1 LNLNQKYKESG
12 NIVLMI
18 DGFKQGGS
26 QQVYIMLLKEYA
38 LMFKSVTLVIIESS
52 KLDLDVPRLANLE
65 VIYLNSNKFFD
76 IKSVITLSKL
86 FARLKPN
93 FIIASIFR
101 SQILSAIAKPKNSK
115 LIWVEQN
122 TYYNRTK
129 VQWIMMK
136 VLSFR
141 VFRIICT
148 SHRILIIT
156 QRKINKK
163 KSVLLPNP
171 INILDSRKLNTTR
184 TDDFVFIG
192 RMVEQKN
199 PLLAIHGF
207 NYFLDQYNE
216 FSSNSRMHFIGSGG
230 LLSKAK
236 SLSVELGIESKC
248 VFHGDISLEK
258 MFDVLNSSKVLVS
271 TSTIEGFGLA
281 RLEALGAGCCVV
293 STDTGGAEDYLSNL
307 ENIGVFVIDGSIENI
322 SKFMYKALNKEFWSA
337 NGINKRADNVSVFSP
352 SIISKKWLSV

>member
-1 LNLNQKYKESG
+1 LNSNPKYKGSE

-38 LMFKSVTLVIIESS
+38 LMFKSVTLVILESS
-52 KLDLDVPRLANLE
+52 KLDLNVPKLPNLE
-65 VIYLNSNKFFD
+65 VIYLNSNKFLD
-76 IKSVITLSKL
+76 VKSVMTISKL
-86 FARLKPN
+86 LVNLNPN
-93 FIIASIFR
+93 FIIVSMFR
-101 SQILSAIAKPKNSK
+101 SQIFSAITRPINSK

-122 TYYNRTK
+122 TYYNRNK
-129 VQWIMMK
+129 IQWIMMK
-136 VLSFR
+136 VLSLR

-156 QRKINKK
+156 QRKINKR
-163 KSVLLPNP
+163 KSILLPNP
-171 INILDSRKLNTTR
+171 INVLDSHKLNTTR
-184 TDDFVFIG
+184 NDDFVFIG

-199 PLLAIHGF
+199 PLLAVHGF
-207 NYFLDQYNE
+207 NHFLNQYKELNL
-216 FSSNSRMHFIGSGG
+216 NSRMHFIGGG
-230 LLSKAK
+230 ELLSKAN
-236 SLSVELGIESKC
+236 SLSIELGIESKC
-248 VFHGDISLEK
+248 VFYGDISLDK

-293 STDTGGAEDYLSNL
+293 STDTGGSEDYLSGQ
-307 ENIGVFVIDGSIENI
+307 ENTGVFIIDGSIENI

-337 NGINKRADNVSVFSP
+337 DRINKRADSVSIFAP
-352 SIISKKWLSV
+352 SVISKKWLSI